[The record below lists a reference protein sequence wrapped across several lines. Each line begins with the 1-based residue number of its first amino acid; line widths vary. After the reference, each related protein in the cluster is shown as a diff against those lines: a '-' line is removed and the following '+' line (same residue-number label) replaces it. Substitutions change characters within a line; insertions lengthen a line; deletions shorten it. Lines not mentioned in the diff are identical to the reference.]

1 MAKKVAINGF
11 GRIGRLT
18 FRQLFEKGVD
28 IVAVNDLTDTKTLA
42 YLLEFDSAQG
52 KFHEGEIS
60 YTENSIIVSGKE
72 IKIFA
77 ERNAK
82 DLPWGELNIDLV
94 VESTGFYVSKE
105 ASQAHI
111 EAGAKK
117 VVISA
122 PAKGDLKTVV
132 FGVNHKE
139 LTAEDTIISGASCT
153 TNCLAPMAKIL
164 DENFTIKTGLMTTV
178 HAVTN
183 DQKLL
188 DLPHADL
195 RRGRAAAWNII
206 PSTTGAA
213 VAVSLVLPQ
222 LAGKLDGAALRVPTI
237 TGSITDLTVE
247 FEKTGLSVEL
257 INSTMK
263 NAIEADA
270 DLKQAIKYC
279 DQPIV
284 SGDTIGSSFGSIFDA
299 TLTKVITKADG
310 TQMVKV
316 NSWYDNESSYV
327 SQLVRTTMY
336 FMGL

>member
-1 MAKKVAINGF
+1 MSKKIAINGF

-18 FRQLFEKGVD
+18 FRQLFNQGFD

-52 KFHEGEIS
+52 KFQEGKIS
-60 YTENSIIVSGKE
+60 FTENSIIVDGKE
-72 IKIFA
+72 VKIFA
-77 ERNAK
+77 EREAK
-82 DLPWGELNIDLV
+82 NLPWGELGIDLV
-94 VESTGFYVSKE
+94 VESTGFYTKKE
-105 ASQAHI
+105 AAAQHV

-122 PAKGDLKTVV
+122 PATGDLKTVV
-132 FGVNHKE
+132 YGVNHKD
-139 LTAEDTIISGASCT
+139 LSADDIIISGASCT

-164 DENFTIKTGLMTTV
+164 DEAFTIKKGLMTTV

-195 RRGRAAAWNII
+195 RRGRAAMANII

-222 LAGKLDGAALRVPTI
+222 LKGKLDGAALRVPTI

-247 FEKTGLSVEL
+247 FEKEVSVEL
-257 INSTMK
+257 INDTMK
-263 NAIEADA
+263 KAIAADA
-270 DLKQAIKYC
+270 DLAKAIKYNT
-279 DQPIV
+279 QPIV
-284 SGDTIGSSFGSIFDA
+284 SSDVIGSSFGSIYDA
-299 TLTKVITKADG
+299 TMTKVILGQDG
-310 TQMVKV
+310 KQLVKV

-327 SQLVRTTMY
+327 SQLVRTIGY
-336 FMGL
+336 FTGL